1 MVDTLN
7 DPTRNVPIETEE
19 LPEIRYVPF
28 AVDTSFYTGNPDLG
42 GVSYVA
48 PEFPYGERS
57 VYRPFPI
64 GSTEAGRFNQL
75 GFSNPTALAPDVYED
90 QRPQTVAQAL
100 DEDLVKSLETG
111 ANVNAQQRQFNQDQE
126 RETLLGG
133 NLARFIGNL
142 IAPMARPEFLQPGFE
157 GQGLYPAI
165 LGYSTARANIEKER
179 QDRNAALL
187 KAAAEAGGPAMLDL
201 TTPTIDL
208 VQNVA
213 GAENAIEVINRMK
226 KYLSTAKLG
235 GGLAKVVPALK
246 DVLDFFGISPEITT
260 MEQYKQAG
268 VKLKEAILASKLFG
282 RDVTAAEYDI
292 INEIIASPGWVT
304 GDDELLAKL
313 QGLERSFLDKKTTN
327 TRLLYEGIGREQTER
342 LLRPNPELATED

>member
-7 DPTRNVPIETEE
+7 DPTRTVPIVTEE
-19 LPEIRYVPF
+19 LPELREAF
-28 AVDTSFYTGNPDLG
+28 
-42 GVSYVA
+42 GVSYVV
-48 PEFPYGERS
+48 PEFPYGERG

-64 GSTEAGRFNQL
+64 GSTEASMFNQL
-75 GFSNPTALAPDVYED
+75 GFSNPTAPSPDVYAD

-133 NLARFIGNL
+133 DLARFIGNL

-179 QDRNAALL
+179 QDQNAALL

-201 TTPTIDL
+201 KTPTIEL

-213 GAENAIEVINRMK
+213 GAENAIDLINRMK
-226 KYLSTAKLG
+226 TYLSKAKLG
-235 GGLAKVVPALK
+235 GGLAKVGPFFK
-246 DVLDFFGISPEITT
+246 DIGDFFGLSLSPTT
-260 MEQYKQAG
+260 LEQYREAG
-268 VKLKEAILASKLFG
+268 TKLQQAILASRIFG
-282 RDVTAAEYDI
+282 RDVTAAEYQI
-292 INEIIASPGWVT
+292 MNEIIASPGWVT
-304 GDDELLAKL
+304 GDEELLAKL
-313 QGLERSFLDKKTTN
+313 QGLEQSFLSKKTTN
-327 TRLLYEGIGREQTER
+327 TRLLYEGIGREQTDR
-342 LLRPNPELATED
+342 LLAPNTTLATKD